1 MNKYTFYG
9 IAFKQNPSSP
19 QLFAFVA
26 SADALRDICGVARKE
41 EHNLT
46 AYQRALD
53 LRRVREEVAP
63 FFAKPENCS
72 PTAVVLSL
80 QKTPVCNIE
89 FSPIATEVIPSEMPF
104 EMRQLTISFEP
115 TEKLAKEVV
124 CENMKAF
131 LNARLGSETPESETE
146 QTEEILPE
154 DVTEE
159 ETQAEEVAEEEEEE
173 IEIATSML
181 RKLRERL
188 ETPDTLEPELIEAFR
203 EMLKPGLVIDGQH
216 RLFGAAEVE
225 ENIPLLVCAMVEPEW
240 REQVFQFTVINDK
253 AVGISRAFISSLAGM
268 SLTATELGQLQ
279 NRLLQAGIQLWEV
292 EVMQRLGH
300 DPRSPLYQMIDFRIN
315 PKAGSGSVGLG
326 YQTIKK
332 LGRAWYEASGPGA
345 VLLKIV
351 NKIERQKGTPKLT
364 KKALRT
370 LLQSKETNY
379 WFDLYRMFWIK
390 VRDRFEPDGL
400 WKIGSSNLMIAVV
413 LVQLQNVF
421 FSQLAANFD
430 LTIGEI
436 EEDDKERRREAVFAE
451 YNKVAVNFI
460 KKFNSRHFTRSF
472 VGSLNFSE
480 GQKHL
485 KDYFAKIYSGDS
497 LANHPVL
504 KASNE

>member
-9 IAFKQNPSSP
+9 IAFKQNPDSP

-26 SADALRDICGVARKE
+26 SADELRDICGVARKE

-53 LRRVREEVAP
+53 LKRVREEVAP
-63 FFAKPENCS
+63 FFRKPENCS

-80 QKTPVCNIE
+80 QETPICKIE
-89 FSPIATEVIPSEMPF
+89 FSPIATDVVPKGVPF
-104 EMRQLTISFEP
+104 EMRQLSIAFESS
-115 TEKLAKEVV
+115 EELDKEVV
-124 CENMKAF
+124 CENMKMF
-131 LNARLGSETPESETE
+131 LDSRLRTESVETE
-146 QTEEILPE
+146 SDQADEVATEDTPDEDNQTEEVVEE
-154 DVTEE
+154 D
-159 ETQAEEVAEEEEEE
+159 EEE

-181 RKLRERL
+181 RKLRDRL
-188 ETPDTLEPELIEAFR
+188 DHPEALEPELVEAFR

-225 ENIPLLVCAMVEPEW
+225 EDIPLLVCAMVEPEW

-279 NRLLQAGIQLWEV
+279 SRLLQAGIQLWEV

-315 PKAGSGSVGLG
+315 PKAGSGATGLG

-332 LGRAWYEASGPGA
+332 LGRAWYEASGSGA

-351 NKIERQKGTPKLT
+351 NKIEGQKGSPKLT

-370 LLQSKETNY
+370 LLQSKDTNY
-379 WFDLYRMFWIK
+379 WFDFYRLFWSK

-400 WKIGSSNLMIAVV
+400 WRIGSSNLMVAVV

-436 EEDDKERRREAVFAE
+436 DEEDKDRRREAVFVE
-451 YNKVAVNFI
+451 YNKVALNFI
-460 KKFNSRHFTRSF
+460 KKFNARHFTRSF

-480 GQKHL
+480 GQKQL

-497 LANHPVL
+497 VANHPVL
-504 KASNE
+504 RNANE